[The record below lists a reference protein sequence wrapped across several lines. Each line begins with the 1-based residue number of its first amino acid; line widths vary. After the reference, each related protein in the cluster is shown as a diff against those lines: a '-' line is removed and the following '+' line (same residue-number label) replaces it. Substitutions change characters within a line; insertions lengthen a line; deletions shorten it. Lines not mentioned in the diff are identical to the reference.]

1 MIPFVELLANEHR
14 ILAHENP
21 SSTHN
26 PFPFSALSAGAE
38 IEF

>member
-14 ILAHENP
+14 ILAHENL

-26 PFPFSALSAGAE
+26 PFPFSALSVWSE
-38 IEF
+38 IDL